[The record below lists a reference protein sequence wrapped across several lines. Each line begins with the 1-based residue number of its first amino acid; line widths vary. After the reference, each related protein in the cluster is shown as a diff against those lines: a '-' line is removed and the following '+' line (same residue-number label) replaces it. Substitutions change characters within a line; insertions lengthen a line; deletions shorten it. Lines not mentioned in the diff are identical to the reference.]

1 MFDRGS
7 VYSCLYIVTL
17 LVYTVSEEAVADLWS
32 EAQVMMTEG
41 IRDSTKCTYSSAQ
54 KEYTKFCNIY
64 HLLPIPTT
72 EKTLM
77 MFVTYM
83 YKKHYKYN
91 SVKVYL
97 FAIRHMH
104 IVNGFANPLLNTPRL
119 QLSLRALQYKCKSP
133 VDKLPIT
140 HQILYQIFNVLAD
153 PPTYDEKLIWSAM
166 TLVFFWFAQRGRVH
180 NTISI
185 CF

>member
-7 VYSCLYIVTL
+7 VYSCLYIITL

-54 KEYTKFCNIY
+54 KEFINFVIFIIWYPYQQRKK
-64 HLLPIPTT
+64 L
-72 EKTLM
+72 LM

-104 IVNGFANPLLNTPRL
+104 IVNGFENPLLNTPRL
-119 QLSLRALQYKCKSP
+119 QLSLRALHNKCKTP

-166 TLVFFWFAQRGRVH
+166 TLGFFWFAQRGRVH